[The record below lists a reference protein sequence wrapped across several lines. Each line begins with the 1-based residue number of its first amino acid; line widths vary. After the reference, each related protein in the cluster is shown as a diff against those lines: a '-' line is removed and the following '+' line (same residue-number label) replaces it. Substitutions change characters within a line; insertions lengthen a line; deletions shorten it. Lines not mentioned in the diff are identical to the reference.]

1 MKKELANVVEGEVVE
16 TQATTFSGPQAVMLT
31 PKQLEKQLERDTEM
45 RQIIKKYINENM
57 DEGKDYG
64 SIVVKG
70 VTSKPSLFKPGSE
83 KFCGLFKIRASF
95 RKDEETVEM
104 LGNTPGIIAYICDLV
119 DSRGRV
125 VGEGRGVYKV
135 STTDSDF
142 NINKAVK
149 IAEKRAQI
157 DAVLRTGGLSDFFT
171 QDMEDL
177 PASER
182 NATPATTP
190 EPSMERPSLRQLEFA
205 RDLLKQAGHDDTK
218 INAALNKLVT
228 KADAKQLIHNLL
240 NPKPQPTN
248 NVEDME

>member
-95 RKDEETVEM
+95 RKDDETVDM

-177 PASER
+177 PTNERLGGPAAPEKSSER
-182 NATPATTP
+182 PT
-190 EPSMERPSLRQLEFA
+190 LRQLEFA
-205 RDLLKQAGHDDTK
+205 RDLLKRAGHDEAK
-218 INAALNKLVT
+218 INAALNKLET
-228 KADAKQLIHNLL
+228 KADAKQLIDNLL

-248 NVEDME
+248 PVGDME